1 MSRLRGVPVQLL
13 EGRADA
19 LIDELD
25 VVESVLD
32 GIHISEV

>member
-19 LIDELD
+19 LVEKLD

-32 GIHISEV
+32 GIHVSEV